1 MSEKNRALATIA
13 GALLFIFVLL
23 TFVFAVLLNAISGE
37 PQVLAAVLLGA
48 VGAALSY
55 GFMKVRA

>member
-48 VGAALSY
+48 VGTATAY

>member
-1 MSEKNRALATIA
+1 MSEKNRALATIS

-48 VGAALSY
+48 VGAAISY

>member
-48 VGAALSY
+48 VGTAISY

>member
-48 VGAALSY
+48 VGAAISY